1 MTMLNFMGILV
12 HQLNSL
18 ITIYRPL
25 SQELRSL
32 LADNSSAPISVSILT
47 PESTSTLKEGDKV
60 VLLLRVLKDAN
71 QKEHHQIAYE
81 KTKGSKGKK
90 RTKTRPCLLCL
101 TQEKKRRLVGFGCY
115 TCGLI
120 LCCPNAANIK
130 RDCFLQHV

>member
-1 MTMLNFMGILV
+1 MTTLNFAGILV
-12 HQLNSL
+12 HQLICNVDSL
-18 ITIYRPL
+18 LSHYSPL

-81 KTKGSKGKK
+81 KTTESKGKK
-90 RTKTRPCLLCL
+90 KQDKAMFIVLNSG
-101 TQEKKRRLVGFGCY
+101 E
-115 TCGLI
+115 
-120 LCCPNAANIK
+120 
-130 RDCFLQHV
+130 